1 MREIEWKLLSELI
14 KNSRRSDRDLAKA
27 IGSSQPTVT
36 RVRTKLEKEG
46 YIKEYTMIPDF
57 TKLGYEIMALTFVKT
72 ELGFTKEAI
81 EKTRDAIRKRIRD
94 TPLDL
99 IMLERGKGMKYD
111 GVVISIHK
119 TYESFN
125 KLRDRFKQYPFV
137 QYDTDSFLISLH
149 DENRYLPL
157 TLRKMADHFSTT
169 TEQEKQR

>member
-1 MREIEWKLLSELI
+1 MREIEWKLLSELM
-14 KNSRRSDRDLAKA
+14 KNSRKSDRELAKV

-36 RVRTKLEKEG
+36 RARTKLEREG

-81 EKTRDAIRKRIRD
+81 EKTHNAIRKRIRD

-111 GVVISIHK
+111 GVVISLHK

-125 KLRDRFKQYPFV
+125 KLRDRLKQYPFV

-157 TLRKMADHFSTT
+157 TMRMLADHFSKTT
-169 TEQEKQR
+169 KKEEKK

>member
-1 MREIEWKLLSELI
+1 MREIEWKILSELM
-14 KNSRRSDRDLAKA
+14 KNSRKSDRELAKG

-36 RVRTKLEKEG
+36 RARTKLEREG
-46 YIKEYTMIPDF
+46 CIKEYTMIPDF

-81 EKTRDAIRKRIRD
+81 EKTHNAIRKRIRG

-111 GVVISIHK
+111 GVVISLHK

-125 KLRDRFKQYPFV
+125 KLRDRLKQYPFV

-157 TLRKMADHFSTT
+157 TLSMLADHFSKTT
-169 TEQEKQR
+169 KKEEKR